1 MRLFWDVFAPLPVTI
16 RANVYQVTIEITH
29 PPGMNFGADF
39 LQNYGRIH
47 NENGGFAKISC
58 LGSFHSLWRMH
69 RSAFTPFLLSRK
81 SLWKFVRGGV
91 LSCVIYG
98 MVLGWQRGKAS
109 TRPSCA
115 KSPSLHLLGRL
126 FCNIIFVI
134 ENGSRIFHRQIIP
147 PRYRCAIL
155 WCFFYFVGESEQNSD
170 FELYNTNQ

>member
-115 KSPSLHLLGRL
+115 KSPSLPFSSL
-126 FCNIIFVI
+126 FALSSTRHSFVC
-134 ENGSRIFHRQIIP
+134 EVFRP
-147 PRYRCAIL
+147 LYIL
-155 WCFFYFVGESEQNSD
+155 WNVRNFP
-170 FELYNTNQ
+170 

>member
-69 RSAFTPFLLSRK
+69 RSAFTPRPALNYQREEG
-81 SLWKFVRGGV
+81 GGV
-91 LSCVIYG
+91 SRGLRNQLGNSTEGVLYG
-98 MVLGWQRGKAS
+98 TFTFKLN
-109 TRPSCA
+109 C
-115 KSPSLHLLGRL
+115 
-126 FCNIIFVI
+126 
-134 ENGSRIFHRQIIP
+134 
-147 PRYRCAIL
+147 IL
-155 WCFFYFVGESEQNSD
+155 
-170 FELYNTNQ
+170 